1 MDSMNVFTCSCIVL
15 KLCNMMYS
23 TCVYHTCPGVQDPED
38 QRMCL
43 ELGKEVGLDI
53 AAITKEVV
61 ENIRNTGMVSAWA
74 VLHQI
79 YTTSQVARRTCLAR
93 NSLQFSATLLQS
105 FISWCEQRKVQLCRK
120 VF

>member
-1 MDSMNVFTCSCIVL
+1 M
-15 KLCNMMYS
+15 
-23 TCVYHTCPGVQDPED
+23 YHTCPGVQDSED

-74 VLHQI
+74 VLHQ
-79 YTTSQVARRTCLAR
+79 V
-93 NSLQFSATLLQS
+93 
-105 FISWCEQRKVQLCRK
+105 
-120 VF
+120 